1 MCKTAI
7 EIVYYHQYIY
17 TYVIYAT
24 ISVYYILYM
33 EGGIYTVHSVHRI
46 SYTIRRKKD
55 QNRARVHFTVSCEV
69 DRVWSGRCSVGDN
82 SDDFTRESRRDIAV
96 WRRFRGPRLDT
107 SRERRF
113 LRLYY
118 RAGITIYYM

>member
-1 MCKTAI
+1 MLPFLYIIYYTWKVVYTLY
-7 EIVYYHQYIY
+7 IVYI
-17 TYVIYAT
+17 
-24 ISVYYILYM
+24 VY
-33 EGGIYTVHSVHRI
+33 RI
-46 SYTIRRKKD
+46 RFVEKA

-96 WRRFRGPRLDT
+96 RRRFRGPGLDT

-118 RAGITIYYM
+118 RAGITIYYT